1 MTQDA
6 FRRMCKAFPLSWAVI
21 WSLIVDLIS
30 HIKMHLSWGG
40 KVVRGKAFILIIAP
54 FIALWPHGK
63 AAAGSF
69 DMQLFGHHI
78 VITKGGDSQDS
89 LKIDD
94 REVLKDYYVDIDEM
108 HVIDGMAVA
117 VGTSSA
123 GGNACEGSP
132 FVVSFPK
139 GQNPRIDGPL
149 DSCFP
154 VAVKASDSEL
164 TLSTPATPN
173 QPGQK
178 WQWTAGNGF
187 KEIQGDTFVADTSK
201 GWDQLRERSVTHPA
215 GLLDYAEV
223 AAEINRLAGTDK
235 ALVNDILL
243 GVGSGEFKG
252 DLFVGTSCSRHMCTD
267 QEAVV
272 VADLASRTVYLAWKP
287 SGQKIK
293 VNPPVKAWPE
303 KAKAELRQWSAKWK

>member
-1 MTQDA
+1 M
-6 FRRMCKAFPLSWAVI
+6 I
-21 WSLIVDLIS
+21 
-30 HIKMHLSWGG
+30 
-40 KVVRGKAFILIIAP
+40 RGKAFVLVLAP
-54 FIALWPHGK
+54 FIALSTSSH
-63 AAAGSF
+63 AAAGDL
-69 DMQLFGHHI
+69 DMQLFDHHV
-78 VITKGGDSQDS
+78 VITKGSDSQDS
-89 LKIDD
+89 LRIDD

-132 FVVSFPK
+132 FVVSFPR

-154 VAVKASDSEL
+154 VTVKASEREL

-173 QPGQK
+173 RSGQK
-178 WQWTAGNGF
+178 WRWTASNGF
-187 KEIQGDTFVADTSK
+187 KEIQGDTFVADASK

-215 GLLDYAEV
+215 GLLGYAEV
-223 AAEINRLAGTDK
+223 AAEINRLAGADK

-272 VADLASRTVYLAWKP
+272 VADLASRTVFLAWKP

-293 VNPPVKAWPE
+293 VNPDVKVWPE
-303 KAKAELRQWSAKWK
+303 KAKAELRQWAAKWK